1 MIVKILGVCG
11 SPRLNSNSLA
21 CTAEALKAARAVSG
35 VKTELIDL
43 AKLKINHCVDCGRC
57 AKQGTRRNPCPQ
69 FGDDMTPLYQ
79 KITSADGFIFT
90 SPAYYGGVSS
100 LMKTFLDRFRP
111 FSTGFYRPHET
122 AEFKDT
128 LRLKP
133 AGAIAVGGGRNDG
146 IESAITNLRRAFS
159 YHDMIIVGS
168 QFVRYQ
174 GIPRQIGFI
183 SSWGGSVHSGSQP
196 KVVERDLGGLL
207 TVRILGGKVAA
218 MAKAMK
224 PIRSKLRAE
233 YAKIEAGKSLQG

>member
-1 MIVKILGVCG
+1 MVVKIIGVCG

-21 CTAEALKAARAVSG
+21 CTEGALRAAQAVSG
-35 VKTELIDL
+35 VTTELIDL
-43 AKLKINHCVDCGRC
+43 GKLKINHCIDCGRC
-57 AKQGTRRNPCPQ
+57 AKQGTRKNPCPQ
-69 FGDDMTPLYQ
+69 FEDDMTSLYQ
-79 KITSADGFIFT
+79 KVTSADGFIFT

-100 LMKTFLDRFRP
+100 LMKTFLDRLRP

-128 LRLKP
+128 LRFKP

-146 IESAITNLRRAFS
+146 IESTVASLRRALS
-159 YHDMIIVGS
+159 YHDVIIVGS

-174 GIPRQIGFI
+174 GVSREIGFI

-218 MAKAMK
+218 MAKVVK
-224 PIRSKLRAE
+224 PIRPKLQSE
-233 YAKIEAGKSLQG
+233 YDKIETSKYLQG